1 MKIVLN
7 EETCDGHGQCLGA
20 APTLLAWG
28 SGGRVKIVKAELTT
42 DDEVIEAEDACDI
55 CPTQSLRIEK

>member
-1 MKIVLN
+1 MKLVLN

-20 APTLLAWG
+20 APTLLSWG
-28 SGGRVKIVKAELTT
+28 TNGRVKIVKAQLDT
-42 DDEVIEAEDACDI
+42 DDERIEAEDACDI